1 MTNAELAVLSLLSEN
16 PGHGYDLEA
25 KIEARGMR
33 DWTDIG
39 FSSIYAIL
47 KKLERKGWIEVESAR
62 SVGQGAPRK
71 VYRITPAGREAQ
83 FNAILEALST
93 PGRPNSSLLLGLA
106 NLPIIPKDQAMEAL
120 GQYAAA
126 LETRLGQLLTRAD
139 EQQPLPDY
147 VQAMF
152 DYSTA
157 MVATEMAWL
166 NEYMQRLEVE
176 DEQS

>member
-1 MTNAELAVLSLLSEN
+1 VTNADLAVLSLLSEN
-16 PGHGYDLEA
+16 PSHGYDLEA

-47 KKLERKGWIEVESAR
+47 KKLEKKGWVEAEGAR

-71 VYRITPAGREAQ
+71 VYRITPEGRDAQ
-83 FNAILEALST
+83 FNAVLEALST
-93 PGRPNSSLLLGLA
+93 PGRPNSSFLLGLS
-106 NLPIIPKDQAMEAL
+106 NLPMVPKDQALQAM
-120 GQYAAA
+120 GQYASA
-126 LETRLGQLLTRAD
+126 LETRLTQLLTRED
-139 EQQPLPDY
+139 EQQPLPDF

-157 MVATEMAWL
+157 MIATELAWL
-166 NEYMQRLEVE
+166 NEYMQRVE
-176 DEQS
+176 TQNG